1 MKAFGISFYSL
12 DLKMELKLLENLKLS
27 HNKVRDLNIVLRNNL
42 ILITTGFETLNTSWM
57 KEFLNHHSRG
67 MLFLPKAVLVF
78 RNETL
83 REVREEFL
91 RQLSRY
97 HASKNE
103 FSHQFFLRSMLKY
116 GTQPIKIELEKLEEP
131 EVVKVNLYAYDKETV
146 LISLEE
152 PNSWVLN
159 YMRSQ
164 LEVYVERGTDVSLVI
179 DVSDYKAKAR
189 LERALNKRHILHY
202 QIQYTYD
209 NHFMSKLYSDFA
221 NFSFGDLCA
230 DEEEEGNTQFYTVL
244 ECPIGASQDALK
256 KSYKKLTKV
265 YHPDKIFH
273 ENPHMIRHYTQKF
286 QLLQEAYTALR
297 VVS

>member
-1 MKAFGISFYSL
+1 L
-12 DLKMELKLLENLKLS
+12 ELLLLNNVKYP
-27 HNKVRDLNIVLRNNL
+27 NKGWLMDIVLRNNL
-42 ILITTGFETLNTSWM
+42 ILITTGFKTLSKPWM

-83 REVREEFL
+83 TNEREEFL
-91 RQLSRY
+91 QQLSEH
-97 HASKNE
+97 HAKTHDFNHE
-103 FSHQFFLRSMLKY
+103 FFLRSMLKY
-116 GTQPIKIELEKLEEP
+116 GNQPIKIELEKQEEP
-131 EVVKVNLYAYDKETV
+131 ESVKVNLYAYDKNTV
-146 LISLEE
+146 LISLNY
-152 PNSWVLN
+152 PNTWVMSYL
-159 YMRSQ
+159 RSQ
-164 LEVYVERGTDVSLVI
+164 LDIYIEKGTDISLVV

-221 NFSFGDLCA
+221 NFSFGDLC
-230 DEEEEGNTQFYTVL
+230 DEEEDENIQFYTVL
-244 ECPIGASQDALK
+244 ECPVGASQDALK

-273 ENPHMIRHYTQKF
+273 ESPHMLEHYTHKF

-297 VVS
+297 VLN

>member
-1 MKAFGISFYSL
+1 M
-12 DLKMELKLLENLKLS
+12 D
-27 HNKVRDLNIVLRNNL
+27 IVLRNNL
-42 ILITTGFETLNTSWM
+42 ILITTGFKTLNTPWM
-57 KEFLNHHSRG
+57 KNFLNHHARG

-91 RQLSRY
+91 SQLSQH
-97 HASKNE
+97 HAATHDFNHE
-103 FSHQFFLRSMLKY
+103 FFLRSMLKF
-116 GTQPIKIELEKLEEP
+116 GTQPIKIELEKQEEV
-131 EVVKVNLYAYDKETV
+131 ENVKVNLYAYDKDTV
-146 LISLEE
+146 LISLDA
-152 PNSWVLN
+152 PNTWVISYL
-159 YMRSQ
+159 RSQ
-164 LEVYVERGTDVSLVI
+164 LEVYIEKGTDISLVV

-209 NHFMSKLYSDFA
+209 NRFMSKLYSDFA
-221 NFSFGDLCA
+221 SFSFGDLA
-230 DEEEEGNTQFYTVL
+230 KEEETDETKIFYTVL
-244 ECPIGASQDALK
+244 ECPVGASQDALK

-265 YHPDKIFH
+265 YHPDKVFH
-273 ENPHMIRHYTQKF
+273 EAPHMVEHYTQKF

>member
-1 MKAFGISFYSL
+1 
-12 DLKMELKLLENLKLS
+12 MERKLLLILKYLI
-27 HNKVRDLNIVLRNNL
+27 KGRLMKIVLRNNL
-42 ILITTGFETLNTSWM
+42 ILITTDFETLNVSWM
-57 KEFLNHHSRG
+57 KDFLNHHSRG

-83 REVREEFL
+83 KDVREKFL
-91 RQLSRY
+91 YQLSEY
-97 HASKNE
+97 HALKHD
-103 FSHQFFLRSMLKY
+103 FSHDFFLRSMLKY
-116 GTQPIKIELEKLEEP
+116 GTQPIKIELNELENP
-131 EVVKVNLYAYDKETV
+131 EIVKVKLYAYNKGTV
-146 LISLEE
+146 LISLST
-152 PNSWVLN
+152 PNSWVIN
-159 YMRSQ
+159 YLRSQ
-164 LEVYVERGTDVSLVI
+164 LEIYIERGTDSSLVI
-179 DVSDYKAKAR
+179 DVSEYKAKAR

-221 NFSFGDLCA
+221 NFSFGDLCK
-230 DEEEEGNTQFYTVL
+230 DSKNEENVHFYTIL
-244 ECPIGASQDALK
+244 ECPIGATQDALK

-273 ENPHMIRHYTQKF
+273 ETPHMIKHYTHKF

>member
-1 MKAFGISFYSL
+1 
-12 DLKMELKLLENLKLS
+12 ME
-27 HNKVRDLNIVLRNNL
+27 IVLRNNL
-42 ILITTGFETLNTSWM
+42 ILITTDFNTLNTSWM
-57 KEFLNHHSRG
+57 KSFLNHHARG

-83 REVREEFL
+83 SEVRDEFI
-91 RQLSRY
+91 RELSKY
-97 HASKNE
+97 HAQKHD
-103 FSHQFFLRSMLKY
+103 FSHEFFLRSMLRY
-116 GTQPIKIELEKLEEP
+116 GTQPIKIELQRLEEV
-131 EVVKVNLYAYDKETV
+131 ENVKVNLYAYDKDTV
-146 LISLEE
+146 LISLDK
-152 PNSWVLN
+152 PNAWVLN

-164 LEVYVERGTDVSLVI
+164 LEVYVEKGTDSSLVI

-202 QIQYTYD
+202 QVQYTYD

-221 NFSFGDLCA
+221 NFSFGDLCKDKEE
-230 DEEEEGNTQFYTVL
+230 DENKKFYTIL

-265 YHPDKIFH
+265 YHPDKVFQ
-273 ENPHMIRHYTQKF
+273 EQPHMIQHYTQKF

-297 VVS
+297 IVS